1 MDYLKHVSKKL
12 GLEEDPEIGLPIH
25 IATTLPVTLWYDHE
39 EDNLILLDQNRL
51 PFEVR
56 SRKISDWKEGV
67 EAIKS
72 MVVRGSQAIGVA
84 GAYTL
89 LIGALQIKHKPNPV
103 EDISSVAKEIAY
115 ARPTAAPLA
124 WATLLAYEYS
134 KKIYEETRSI
144 ESFIE
149 ALRKICDFILAQDMA
164 LNYYMRKYGQKV
176 IKNGDVIMTHCNGG
190 SLSSTLMGHALGVIE
205 EAYSNGVDVK
215 VVSKETRPRSQGYRL
230 TVWELNRVGVPTT
243 IITDNMISIS
253 FERLGVNKA
262 MLGADRVARD
272 GSVANKIGSVDIA
285 RIFKYFK
292 APFYY
297 ATSYSTIS
305 LDVKKGNEIEIE
317 ERSIDEVTYPYSLI
331 AKDMKEK
338 GLISS
343 NALDEWPPSDKIV
356 TREPGRGEV
365 RIFNPAFD
373 VTPPKFITAIIT
385 DIGILRP
392 NQIRKLTE
400 KKILNMVKRKIIDFG
415 LEFPEGLSG
424 ITPQSLGE
432 KTLKNKFQ

>member
-12 GLEEDPEIGLPIH
+12 GLEEDPELHLPIH
-25 IATTLPVTLWYDHE
+25 SATTLPVTLWYNHE

-51 PFEVR
+51 PFEVK
-56 SRKISDWKEGV
+56 SRKINDWKEGV

-89 LIGALQIKHKPNPV
+89 LVGSLQVKQRPNPV
-103 EDISSVAKEIAY
+103 EDLNKISMEIAY

-124 WATLLAYEYS
+124 WATFLAYEYS
-134 KKIYEETRSI
+134 KKIYDETGSI
-144 ESFIE
+144 ERFIE

-164 LNYYMRKYGQKV
+164 LNYYMRKNGQKV

-205 EAYSNGVDVK
+205 EAYSNGIDVK

-230 TVWELNRVGVPTT
+230 TVWELSRVGIPTT

-253 FERLGVNKA
+253 FERLGVSKA

-272 GSVANKIGSVDIA
+272 GSVANKIGSADIA

-305 LDVKKGNEIEIE
+305 LDVKRGSDIEIE

-331 AKDMKEK
+331 AKDMKSK
-338 GLISS
+338 GLISE
-343 NALDEWPPSDKIV
+343 NALEEWPPSHKIV
-356 TREPGRGEV
+356 THEPGKGEV

-373 VTPPKFITAIIT
+373 VTPPRFITAIIT
-385 DIGILRP
+385 DIGILKP
-392 NQIRKLTE
+392 NQVRKLTE
-400 KKILNMVKRKIIDFG
+400 RKILNMVKRKILEFG
-415 LEFPEGLSG
+415 LEFPEGLSS
-424 ITPQSLGE
+424 ITPESL
-432 KTLKNKFQ
+432 KRK

>member
-1 MDYLKHVSKKL
+1 LDYLKHVSNKL
-12 GLEEDPEIGLPIH
+12 GLEESPELSLPIH
-25 IATTLPVTLWYDHE
+25 KATTLPVTLWYSHE
-39 EDNLILLDQNRL
+39 EDSLILLDQNKL
-51 PFEVR
+51 PFEVQ
-56 SRKISDWKEGV
+56 SIKIRDWKDGV
-67 EAIKS
+67 VAIKN

-89 LIGALQIKHKPNPV
+89 LIGALQAKSNPNPV
-103 EDISSVAKEIAY
+103 EEVEKAAREIAY

-124 WATLLAYEYS
+124 WATFLAYDYS
-134 KKIYEETRSI
+134 RKIYEETGSVER
-144 ESFIE
+144 FIE
-149 ALRKICDFILAQDMA
+149 GLRTICDFILAQDMA
-164 LNYYMRKYGQKV
+164 LNYYMRRYGQKI

-190 SLSSTLMGHALGVIE
+190 SLSSTLMGHALGVVE

-253 FERLGVNKA
+253 FEKLGVNKA
-262 MLGADRVARD
+262 ILGADRVARD
-272 GSVANKIGSVDIA
+272 GSVANKVGSADIA

-305 LDVKKGNEIEIE
+305 LEVKRGSDIEIE

-331 AKDMKEK
+331 AKDMKSK
-338 GLISS
+338 GLVSEK
-343 NALDEWPPSDKIV
+343 ALEEWPPSDRIV
-356 TREPGRGEV
+356 TREPGRGQV

-373 VTPPKFITAIIT
+373 VTPSRFITAIIT
-385 DIGILRP
+385 DIGILKPAQVR
-392 NQIRKLTE
+392 RLTE
-400 KKILNMVKRKIIDFG
+400 NKVLNMVKKKVLDFG
-415 LEFPEGLSG
+415 LRFPEGLST
-424 ITPQSLGE
+424 IVPQA
-432 KTLKNKFQ
+432 LKK

>member
-1 MDYLKHVSKKL
+1 MDYLKHVSKKI
-12 GLEEDPEIGLPIH
+12 GLEEDPELGLPVH
-25 IATTLPVTLWYDHE
+25 IKTTLPVTLWYSHE
-39 EDNLILLDQNRL
+39 EDKLVLLDQNRL
-51 PFEVR
+51 PFEVK

-89 LIGALQIKHKPNPV
+89 LVGALQIKSTPRPL
-103 EDISSVAKEIAY
+103 EDLGRVAREIAY

-124 WATLLAYEYS
+124 WATFLAYDYS
-134 KKIYEETRSI
+134 RKKYEESGSV
-144 ESFIE
+144 ESLID
-149 ALRKICDFILAQDMA
+149 ALRSICDFILAQDMA
-164 LNYYMRKYGQKV
+164 LNYYMRRHGQR
-176 IKNGDVIMTHCNGG
+176 IIRNGDIIMTHCNGG

-262 MLGADRVARD
+262 ILGADRVARD
-272 GSVANKIGSVDIA
+272 GSVANKIGSADVA

-292 APFYY
+292 KPFYY

-305 LDVKKGNEIEIE
+305 LNVKKGSEIEIE

-331 AKDMKEK
+331 AKDMKSK
-338 GLISS
+338 GLISP
-343 NALDEWPPSDKIV
+343 NALDEWPPSDRIV
-356 TREPGRGEV
+356 TCEPGRGQI

-373 VTPPKFITAIIT
+373 VTPPGFITAIIT
-385 DIGILRP
+385 DIGILKP
-392 NQIRKLTE
+392 IKIRSLTE
-400 KKILNMVKRKIIDFG
+400 KRILNTVKKRILEFG
-415 LEFPEGLSG
+415 LEFPEGLSR
-424 ITPQSLGE
+424 ITPQSLEAG
-432 KTLKNKFQ
+432 

>member
-1 MDYLKHVSKKL
+1 MDYLKHVSGKL
-12 GLEEDPEIGLPIH
+12 GLEEDPELGLPIH
-25 IATTLPVTLWYDHE
+25 VKTTLPVTLWYNHE
-39 EDNLILLDQNRL
+39 EDKLILLDQNRL
-51 PFEVR
+51 PFEVK

-89 LIGALQIKHKPNPV
+89 LVGALQIKQGPNLV
-103 EDISSVAKEIAY
+103 EDLGRVAREIAY
-115 ARPTAAPLA
+115 SRPTAAPLA
-124 WATLLAYEYS
+124 WATFLAHDYS
-134 KKIYEETRSI
+134 KKKYEESGSVER
-144 ESFIE
+144 FIE
-149 ALRKICDFILAQDMA
+149 ALRRICDFILAQDMA
-164 LNYYMRKYGQKV
+164 LNYFMRKHGQRIV
-176 IKNGDVIMTHCNGG
+176 KNGDVIMTHCNGG

-230 TVWELNRVGVPTT
+230 TVWELSRVGVPTT

-262 MLGADRVARD
+262 ILGADRVARD
-272 GSVANKIGSVDIA
+272 GSVANKIGSADIA
-285 RIFKYFK
+285 RIFKYFN

-305 LDVKKGNEIEIE
+305 LDVKKGSDIEIE

-331 AKDMKEK
+331 AKDMKSR
-338 GLISS
+338 GLISA
-343 NALDEWPPSDKIV
+343 NALDEWPPSNRIV
-356 TREPGRGEV
+356 PHEPGRGQV

-373 VTPPKFITAIIT
+373 VTPPRFITAIIT
-385 DIGILRP
+385 DIGVLKPSQVR
-392 NQIRKLTE
+392 RLTE
-400 KKILNMVKRKIIDFG
+400 RRMLNLVKKRVLEFG
-415 LEFPEGLSG
+415 LEFPEGLSR
-424 ITPQSLGE
+424 ITPQTTA
-432 KTLKNKFQ
+432 K

>member
-1 MDYLKHVSKKL
+1 MDYLKHVSNRL
-12 GLEEDPEIGLPIH
+12 GLEEDPELCLPIH
-25 IATTLPVTLWYDHE
+25 GATTLPVTLWYNHE
-39 EDNLILLDQNRL
+39 EDKLILLDQNRL

-89 LIGALQIKHKPNPV
+89 LVGALQVKQRPNPI
-103 EDISSVAKEIAY
+103 EDLSKIAREIAY

-124 WATLLAYEYS
+124 WATFLAYDYS
-134 KKIYEETRSI
+134 KKKYEESGSI
-144 ESFIE
+144 ERFIE
-149 ALRKICDFILAQDMA
+149 TLRNICDFILAQDMA

-272 GSVANKIGSVDIA
+272 GSVANKIGSADIA

-305 LDVKKGNEIEIE
+305 LDVKKGSDIEIE
-317 ERSIDEVTYPYSLI
+317 ERGIDEVTYPYSLI
-331 AKDMKEK
+331 AKDMKNK
-338 GLISS
+338 GLTSA
-343 NALDEWPPSDKIV
+343 NALEEWPPSDRIV
-356 TREPGRGEV
+356 THEPNRGEV

-373 VTPPKFITAIIT
+373 ITPPRFITAIIT
-385 DIGILRP
+385 DIGILKP
-392 NQIRKLTE
+392 IQVRKITE
-400 KKILNMVKRKIIDFG
+400 NKILNTVKRKILEFG
-415 LEFPEGLSG
+415 LEFPEGLSR
-424 ITPQSLGE
+424 ITPQSLG
-432 KTLKNKFQ
+432 

>member
-12 GLEEDPEIGLPIH
+12 GLEEDPELHLPIH
-25 IATTLPVTLWYDHE
+25 SATTLPVTLWYNHE
-39 EDNLILLDQNRL
+39 EDRLILLDQNRL
-51 PFEVR
+51 PFEVK
-56 SRKISDWKEGV
+56 SREINDWKEGV

-89 LIGALQIKHKPNPV
+89 LVGALQVKQRPNPV
-103 EDISSVAKEIAY
+103 EDLGKIAKEIAY

-124 WATLLAYEYS
+124 WATFLAYEYS
-134 KKIYEETRSI
+134 KKKSGSI
-144 ESFIE
+144 ERFIE
-149 ALRKICDFILAQDMA
+149 ALREICDFILAQDMA
-164 LNYYMRKYGQKV
+164 LNYYMRKYGQRV
-176 IKNGDVIMTHCNGG
+176 IENGDVIMTHCNGG

-230 TVWELNRVGVPTT
+230 TVWELNRVGIPTT

-272 GSVANKIGSVDIA
+272 GSVANKIGSADIA

-305 LDVKKGNEIEIE
+305 LDVKKGSDIEIE

-331 AKDMKEK
+331 AKDMKNK
-338 GLISS
+338 GLISES
-343 NALDEWPPSDKIV
+343 ALEEWPPSNMIV
-356 TREPGRGEV
+356 THEPKKGEV

-373 VTPPKFITAIIT
+373 VTPPRFITAIIT
-385 DIGILRP
+385 DIGILKPTQVR
-392 NQIRKLTE
+392 RLTE
-400 KKILNMVKRKIIDFG
+400 KKILNMVKRKILEFG
-415 LEFPEGLSG
+415 LEFPEGLSS
-424 ITPQSLGE
+424 ITPE
-432 KTLKNKFQ
+432 KLKNE

>member
-1 MDYLKHVSKKL
+1 MDYLKHVSSKL
-12 GLEEDPEIGLPIH
+12 GLEEDPELGLPIH
-25 IATTLPVTLWYDHE
+25 SKTTLPVTLWYSHHD
-39 EDNLILLDQNRL
+39 DKLILLDQNRL
-51 PFEVR
+51 PFEVK
-56 SRKISDWKEGV
+56 SRKISNWKEGV

-89 LIGALQIKHKPNPV
+89 LIGALQIKQNPNLL
-103 EDISSVAKEIAY
+103 EELGRVAREIAY

-124 WATLLAYEYS
+124 WATFLAYDYS
-134 KKIYEETRSI
+134 KKIYEEAGSI
-144 ESFIE
+144 GSFID
-149 ALRKICDFILAQDMA
+149 ALRRICDFILAQDMA
-164 LNYYMRKYGQKV
+164 LNYYMRKYGQRI

-243 IITDNMISIS
+243 IITDNMVSMS
-253 FERLGVNKA
+253 FERLGVNKSI
-262 MLGADRVARD
+262 LGADRVARD
-272 GSVANKIGSVDIA
+272 GSVANKIGSADIA
-285 RIFKYFK
+285 RISKYFK

-305 LDVKKGNEIEIE
+305 LDVKRGSKIEIE

-331 AKDMKEK
+331 ARDMKSK
-338 GLISS
+338 GLIST
-343 NALDEWPPSDKIV
+343 NALDEWPPSNKIV
-356 TREPGRGEV
+356 AHEPGRGQV

-385 DIGILRP
+385 DIGILKPTQVR
-392 NQIRKLTE
+392 NLTE
-400 KKILNMVKRKIIDFG
+400 KKILNSVKKKIIEFG
-415 LEFPEGLSG
+415 LEFPESLSR
-424 ITPQSLGE
+424 ITPQTTGA
-432 KTLKNKFQ
+432 